1 MKIKLIKSILANL
14 LFLIVLVVFIATV
27 VKLQDCINYSY
38 TNSINRATS
47 EIRFSI
53 GDTQVSLDTKKLG
66 TEVVSY
72 FKTLLSGSFGKT
84 SDKKEVSQYIKA
96 GLPRTLTL
104 LVGAIIFSTAIGIV
118 KGIFDSKRGKH
129 KQSNFKLLS
138 TVTFLSVPDVFVIII
153 IQSLVVW
160 LYKHNIRIFPL
171 AGADTWKHAV
181 LPIMSLS
188 LIPMAYIARI
198 TAMSFDKIYEQDYIK
213 TALGKGASSTRI
225 IWIHAFRNA
234 IVDIVGS
241 FSSITAILISSL
253 LLIEYMFYYPGI
265 AQSMYS
271 LYERNSSNAVIG
283 LAIILGMIYFI
294 IDTLFKI
301 LKYILTP
308 KLREAK

>member
-1 MKIKLIKSILANL
+1 MKTKLIKSILANL
-14 LFLIVLVVFIATV
+14 LFLLILVVFIATV
-27 VKLQDCINYSY
+27 IKLQDCINYSNV
-38 TNSINRATS
+38 TSVQKATTG
-47 EIRFSI
+47 IRFNI

-66 TEVVSY
+66 TEVFSY
-72 FKTLLSGSFGKT
+72 LRTLLSGSFGKT
-84 SDKKEVSQYIKA
+84 RDNKQVSQYITA

-104 LVGAIIFSTAIGIV
+104 LIGAIFLSTVFGVV

-138 TVTFLSVPDVFVIII
+138 TITFLSVPDIFVIII
-153 IQSLVVW
+153 VQSLVVW
-160 LYKHNIRIFPL
+160 SYKHNIKIFPL

-181 LPIMSLS
+181 LPIVSLS

-198 TAMSFDKIYEQDYIK
+198 TSMSFDKIYEQDYIK

-234 IVDIVGS
+234 IVDIIGS
-241 FSSITAILISSL
+241 FSSIIAILISSL
-253 LLIEYMFYYPGI
+253 LLIEYLFYYPGI
-265 AQSMYS
+265 AQNMYS
-271 LYERNSSNAVIG
+271 LYERNSTNAVIG
-283 LAIILGMIYFI
+283 LAIVLGMIYFI

-308 KLREAK
+308 KLSEAK